1 MALLDYAGLQTY
13 DKQRN
18 LLVGEIPGTTQTYTY
33 SVDGKRVTQVDHKKG
48 TTTIRSDMYTYGTT
62 TITEVRTITGIG
74 SVTITTNLETLE
86 TSVVFTAA

>member
-1 MALLDYAGLQTY
+1 MALLDYGGLTTS

-33 SVDGKRVTQVDHKKG
+33 SSDGKLVTQVDHKKG
-48 TTTIRSDMYTYGTT
+48 TTTIRTDVYTYGETS
-62 TITEVRTITGIG
+62 ITEVRTITGIG
-74 SVTITTNLETLE
+74 SLTITTNLETLE